1 MTLEDLTSLHNKQ
14 IKILG
19 EKWTL
24 KVVKASEGNCI
35 EARTLTDQEANMLT
49 EIYMKEIWI
58 NSECY
63 ENTEESQIMPNDNP
77 AIDQDLTH
85 ELYHA
90 FFSESGLDV
99 CTGDSGCE
107 NGWARNET
115 MVDWN
120 AKMFPKILKVR
131 RSLGISDN
139 F

>member
-1 MTLEDLTSLHNKQ
+1 MTLEDLANLHNKQ

-90 FFSESGLDV
+90 FFNESGLDV

>member
-1 MTLEDLTSLHNKQ
+1 
-14 IKILG
+14 
-19 EKWTL
+19 
-24 KVVKASEGNCI
+24 
-35 EARTLTDQEANMLT
+35 
-49 EIYMKEIWI
+49 MKEIWVD
-58 NSECY
+58 SEAY
-63 ENTEESQIMPNDNP
+63 ETTEDSQVMPDNNP

-90 FFSESGLDV
+90 FFNESGLDV

-131 RSLGISDN
+131 RKLGISDE